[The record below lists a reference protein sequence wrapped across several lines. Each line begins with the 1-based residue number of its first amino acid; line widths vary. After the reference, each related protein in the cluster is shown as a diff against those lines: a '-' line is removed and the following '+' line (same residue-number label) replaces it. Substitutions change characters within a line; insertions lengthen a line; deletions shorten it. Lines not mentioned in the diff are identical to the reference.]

1 MTIVRTLD
9 ELIAA
14 QTEEHK
20 PFGTV
25 YRYYIKEIEHDLVA
39 KTRRQKRVARRIAK
53 LTNEAQ
59 ALVYFQLKELTYEH
73 SLYDLTEPFK
83 YIEWFSLDEIS
94 EDDMQKIKKHVIP
107 EKEFRKNVNL

>member
-1 MTIVRTLD
+1 MRTLD

-14 QTEEHK
+14 QTEKHK
-20 PFGTV
+20 PFGTL

-39 KTRRQKRVARRIAK
+39 KTRRQKRVARRISK

-59 ALVYFQLKELTYEH
+59 ALVYFQLKELTPEDA
-73 SLYDLTEPFK
+73 LYDLTEPYK

-94 EDDMQKIKKHVIP
+94 EEDMQKIKNHVIP
-107 EKEFRKNVNL
+107 KKEFRKNTNL